1 MKPPLDTVRVSQR
14 GKELLIS
21 IKRKTRIENWNVV
34 CRWALCDSLANP
46 NKPIPQVH
54 PEESNVEMKWDVFAG
69 DSSEL
74 LIANLNQRAYEDGI
88 SSTKEEMAA
97 YFRAHLERGISQLQ
111 SVSGLTD
118 LFDRIG
124 GS

>member
-21 IKRKTRIENWNVV
+21 IKRKTGIENWNVV
-34 CRWALCDSLANP
+34 CRWAFCDSLANP

-69 DSSEL
+69 ESSDL
-74 LIANLNQRAYEDGI
+74 LIANLAQRAHEDDVSAAKG
-88 SSTKEEMAA
+88 EMAA
-97 YFRAHLERGISQLQ
+97 YFRAHLERGISQIQ
-111 SVSGLTD
+111 SVSGLTE
-118 LFDRIG
+118 LFERID
-124 GS
+124 

>member
-1 MKPPLDTVRVSQR
+1 MKPPQDTVRISQR

-21 IKRKTRIENWNVV
+21 IKRKTGIENWNVV

-46 NKPIPQVH
+46 NKPIPQLH

-69 DSSEL
+69 ESSEL
-74 LIANLNQRAYEDGI
+74 LIANLVQRAHEDGV
-88 SSTKEEMAA
+88 SDAKGEMAA

-111 SVSGLTD
+111 SVSGLTE
-118 LFDRIG
+118 LFERI
-124 GS
+124 S